1 MPTARTHWMNFYH
14 LFHWSLFTD
23 RRYTRNCIQIRLS
36 ISACR
41 NPVLLPEAEVLMGL
55 ASRGGTPL
63 QDLDLRRIQGVPGQ
77 NLDPGLNP
85 GEFLFYLFLL
95 LASQMSLDY
104 YGLLCQRWTEVHYS
118 PVLLPGV
125 IGDCA
130 YIKGHVWL
138 QNLKAEWSS

>member
-1 MPTARTHWMNFYH
+1 MNFYH

-23 RRYTRNCIQIRLS
+23 LRSTRTCIQIRLS

-85 GEFLFYLFLL
+85 GEFTFYLFLL
-95 LASQMSLDY
+95 LQVSCLWIIMS
-104 YGLLCQRWTEVHYS
+104 EM
-118 PVLLPGV
+118 
-125 IGDCA
+125 
-130 YIKGHVWL
+130 
-138 QNLKAEWSS
+138 N